1 MKPTQHSVLTAV
13 FAIIAFGLLVAT
25 ASTCRFVRVLIGDA
39 SSFFGVYCTNGYDDE
54 NDIMWIMARIML
66 SCALVFDAVSSGIAI
81 AIAWLTPPTKNR
93 WQAISMMAA
102 ISAVFKVPVFL
113 AFQAEPCS
121 DVDCEFSLGGY
132 FLLFSITFSI
142 AITILTQCLDP
153 PKTPRN
159 VTVPDKRGRLENL
172 NQNNEDRLSIN
183 RTMTEDEEERLTMGG
198 TRPQEAKVGDTE
210 SQTILLGESE
220 SQNMVIRNAMTRD
233 TEISALTDN
242 PREVEPASLD
252 QAAANS
258 ALESRSALRSGRGDG
273 SVSEYTYSQ
282 DLLRVEEVR
291 YTVERSPKDD
301 SPSPPPPPPPALAV
315 ANNLAR
321 TPTDLL
327 LDATLEEP
335 SELQS
340 TPSELFVKPSRS
352 DDLGSLAPT
361 ITGDDSIL
369 DQSRDA
375 TSDNSAKN
383 PENIASTEDDFKII
397 RVDQTQKTT
406 RDEPNTS
413 KNIGDT
419 VQKVITSPFD
429 IGKALVTRAKRKRRM
444 PSRLKCYRLMD
455 DDDMESTYPIS
466 PPLEILTV
474 KLSTDSDQ
482 EDRLPTEHEKALI
495 DQWNAL
501 HGNGTTPHSTE
512 VEDPDLYLS
521 SDEESGDDLPPQARN
536 IGEAEEGDSPI
547 KSTMEG
553 SSNRTRLTKRTK
565 KSRSRRLVYSG
576 LSVASGP
583 SLLSMENVIEEE
595 TAADLEE
602 SSASEQGSIERF
614 DPYGATLAP
623 VPITRTRSAPNLA
636 SFARQKTERGF
647 VHEDLKLTGMHS
659 YHSAEI
665 FRVRGR
671 STQSLSGKRN
681 RRLVSLSPQSPK
693 NPIRDIR
700 SLPPAK
706 KTPLFRQ
713 ERARTGIH
721 RSAGNLSDHSSSDD
735 NLNRSIRSTGVL
747 SRRAR
752 LARIRRLQQLSYPV
766 GSASGAGRTPPKA
779 NRISEFSTPPKQG
792 AAKLA
797 VEFSTPPFSG
807 GTHRS
812 ARSAGTISSGN
823 LSSASDC
830 FSIDLLDV
838 QLAEL
843 SRPDGGSKGPDEESF

>member
-1 MKPTQHSVLTAV
+1 MKPAQHSVLTAV
-13 FAIIAFGLLVAT
+13 FAIIALGLLVAT

-54 NDIMWIMARIML
+54 HDTMWIMARVML
-66 SCALVFDAVSSGIAI
+66 SFALILDTGSTGIAV
-81 AIAWLTPPTKNR
+81 AIAWLTRPTKNR

-142 AITILTQCLDP
+142 AMTILTQCLEP
-153 PKTPRN
+153 PRNPRN
-159 VTVPDKRGRLENL
+159 VIVPSKRGNQENL

-183 RTMTEDEEERLTMGG
+183 RTMTEDEEERLMMGG
-198 TRPQEAKVGDTE
+198 TRPQEAKVGDTA
-210 SQTILLGESE
+210 SQTILLGETE
-220 SQNMVIRNAMTRD
+220 SHDMVIRNVMTRD
-233 TEISALTDN
+233 TEISALTEN
-242 PREVEPASLD
+242 AKEVESASLH

-258 ALESRSALRSGRGDG
+258 ASESRSAVRTGLGDG
-273 SVSEYTYSQ
+273 SVSECTYSQ

-291 YTVERSPKDD
+291 YTVARLPKEN
-301 SPSPPPPPPPALAV
+301 SPSPPPPPPSP
-315 ANNLAR
+315 
-321 TPTDLL
+321 PLL
-327 LDATLEEP
+327 LDASNNQVRTPTEMVEDSLLEEP

-340 TPSELFVKPSRS
+340 TPSDPKVKPSSS

-361 ITGDDSIL
+361 ITGDDSLL
-369 DQSRDA
+369 DQSRDT
-375 TSDNSAKN
+375 TSDESAKK
-383 PENIASTEDDFKII
+383 TEKNTTSDDFKII
-397 RVDQTQKTT
+397 SAEQTQKIT
-406 RDEPNTS
+406 REEPKTS
-413 KNIGDT
+413 KNISDT
-419 VQKVITSPFD
+419 VQKVIASPFD
-429 IGKALVTRAKRKRRM
+429 IGKALVTRAKQKRRI
-444 PSRLKCYRLMD
+444 PYRLKCYRLMD

-474 KLSTDSDQ
+474 KLSADSDQ
-482 EDRLPTEHEKALI
+482 GNRPPTEHEKALI
-495 DQWNAL
+495 EQWNAL
-501 HGNGTTPHSTE
+501 HGNGTTPHSTD

-521 SDEESGDDLPPQARN
+521 SDEESRDDLPPETRS
-536 IGEAEEGDSPI
+536 IGETEESPS
-547 KSTMEG
+547 KSITAG
-553 SSNRTRLTKRTK
+553 RSSQIRMNKRNK

-614 DPYGATLAP
+614 DPYGAPLTP
-623 VPITRTRSAPNLA
+623 VPLTRTRSAPNLA
-636 SFARQKTERGF
+636 GFARQKSERGY
-647 VHEDLKLTGMHS
+647 VHEDLKLTGMNS
-659 YHSAEI
+659 FHSAEI

-681 RRLVSLSPQSPK
+681 RPLLSLSPQAPRT
-693 NPIRDIR
+693 PIRDTR

-713 ERARTGIH
+713 ERALTGIH
-721 RSAGNLSDHSSSDD
+721 RAAGNLSDHSSSDD
-735 NLNRSIRSTGVL
+735 NLSRSIRSTGVL

-752 LARIRRLQQLSYPV
+752 LARIRRLQMFSHPI
-766 GSASGAGRTPPKA
+766 GSMSSAGRTPPKA
-779 NRISEFSTPPKQG
+779 NRIPEYATPPRYGVVQT
-792 AAKLA
+792 AI
-797 VEFSTPPFSG
+797 EFHTPPVSG
-807 GTHRS
+807 GTQRS

-823 LSSASDC
+823 ISSASDC
-830 FSIDLLDV
+830 YSIDMLDV

-843 SRPDGGSKGPDEESF
+843 SRPDDGSKGPDEESF